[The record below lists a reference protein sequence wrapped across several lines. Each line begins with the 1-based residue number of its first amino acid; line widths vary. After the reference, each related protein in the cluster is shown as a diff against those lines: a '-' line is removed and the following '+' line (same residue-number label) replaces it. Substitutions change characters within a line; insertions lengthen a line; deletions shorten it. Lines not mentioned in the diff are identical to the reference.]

1 MSGDIH
7 ALSGAYTVDAL
18 DDLERV
24 QFERHLAQCAA
35 CRLEVDSLREA
46 AGLLT
51 TLAEIAPPERLR
63 ASVLTSVTAVRPLPP
78 NVEVLAE
85 RTRRTHRRFP
95 ALAAAAAA
103 LIALGAGSVVTVQA
117 LDDDRA
123 PARELAGPD
132 NSALLAKVESQPDAE
147 TIVSTLAS
155 GEKVR
160 IVRSKSLNQ
169 AVLATDGLPGLPAD
183 RVYELWLIHDG
194 AMVPAGTTDG
204 AGGVHTLA
212 GDAAS
217 ATGAGITV
225 EPVGGSGQPTG
236 APLAT
241 VYFNGS

>member
-24 QFERHLAQCAA
+24 QFERHLAQCAS
-35 CRLEVDSLREA
+35 CQLEVDSLREA

-51 TLAEIAPPERLR
+51 TLAEISPPESLR
-63 ASVLTSVTAVRPLPP
+63 TSVLSEIAAVRPLPP

-85 RTRRTHRRFP
+85 RSRHARRRFP

-103 LIALGAGSVVTVQA
+103 LIALGAGGVVVVQA
-117 LDDDRA
+117 LERDDTSTSEVA
-123 PARELAGPD
+123 ISD
-132 NSALLAKVESQPDAE
+132 NQALFAKVASQPDAE
-147 TIVSTLAS
+147 TITSTLPS

-169 AVLATDGLPGLPAD
+169 AVLATEGLPALPAD

-204 AGGVHTLA
+204 HAGVHPLA
-212 GDAAS
+212 GDAAT
-217 ATGAGITV
+217 ATGAGITI
-225 EPVGGSGQPTG
+225 EPAGGSGQPTG
-236 APLAT
+236 APLAA
-241 VYFNGS
+241 VYFPAT